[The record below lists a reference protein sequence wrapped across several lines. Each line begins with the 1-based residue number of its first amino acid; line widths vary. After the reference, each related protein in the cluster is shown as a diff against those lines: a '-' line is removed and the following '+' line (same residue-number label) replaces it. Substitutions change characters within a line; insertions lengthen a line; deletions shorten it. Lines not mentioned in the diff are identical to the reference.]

1 MNIFS
6 LLIFL
11 FIILSVLKLAG
22 IITVGWLAVFTP
34 LFIWAVLLLVF
45 LFIFAWASKATSN
58 VIKNKMW

>member
-34 LFIWAVLLLVF
+34 LFIWVGLLL
-45 LFIFAWASKATSN
+45 LIFGLGAIAVGAARKRY
-58 VIKNKMW
+58 

>member
-22 IITVGWLAVFTP
+22 IITVGWLAVFIP
-34 LFIWAVLLLVF
+34 LFIWAGMLAVVF
-45 LFIFAWASKATSN
+45 ILGAIAVGAARKRY
-58 VIKNKMW
+58 